1 MIRIIIVL
9 TEATRIPKGIL
20 YAVLLLIML
29 VEQPPFAGTE
39 HIAIA
44 KVGKELAQD
53 TVGLH
58 DGFNKNIRS
67 TKGDNM
73 KQLVCEMCG
82 GKDLVKQ
89 DSVFVCQNCQAK
101 YSVEEFMKM
110 IAKIDSSAKL
120 NVHDFI
126 IQ

>member
-1 MIRIIIVL
+1 
-9 TEATRIPKGIL
+9 
-20 YAVLLLIML
+20 
-29 VEQPPFAGTE
+29 
-39 HIAIA
+39 
-44 KVGKELAQD
+44 
-53 TVGLH
+53 
-58 DGFNKNIRS
+58 
-67 TKGDNM
+67 M